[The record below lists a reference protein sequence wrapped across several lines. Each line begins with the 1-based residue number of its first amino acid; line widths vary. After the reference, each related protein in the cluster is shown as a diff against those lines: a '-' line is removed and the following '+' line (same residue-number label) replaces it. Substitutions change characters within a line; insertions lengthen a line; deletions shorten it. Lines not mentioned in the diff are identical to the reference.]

1 MVCYFLRKTF
11 GYINI
16 ICTQTQKQK
25 FFFLIIGLNTLLT
38 FLSILPS
45 HSAFYL
51 STDDIS
57 KSVSVASIDQV
68 LKLIL
73 QFFYER
79 IWNKI
84 EWGRIKDSESE
95 SEIKIKLRESSI

>member
-1 MVCYFLRKTF
+1 METRCRSLTKVLVWRIIA
-11 GYINI
+11 YIITI
-16 ICTQTQKQK
+16 I
-25 FFFLIIGLNTLLT
+25 I
-38 FLSILPS
+38 
-45 HSAFYL
+45 FYL

-73 QFFYER
+73 HFFYER

-95 SEIKIKLRESSI
+95 SEIKIRLRESSI